1 MNWEAIGAIAELLGA
16 FAIIITLVYLTIQVR
31 QTASAQEQQ
40 NALTAASIMQSRTDT
55 VFNFVDLITTSDDN
69 LTSVARY
76 TTHPEL
82 FNANTM
88 SEQEIF
94 RIKYLVTS
102 ARALFENICEQNK
115 KGFLSD
121 DFYSGAAI
129 KNIQVWGELWLS
141 LETPMTL
148 EFDNEVKRIVSA
160 NSS

>member
-88 SEQEIF
+88 SEH
-94 RIKYLVTS
+94 
-102 ARALFENICEQNK
+102 
-115 KGFLSD
+115 
-121 DFYSGAAI
+121 
-129 KNIQVWGELWLS
+129 
-141 LETPMTL
+141 
-148 EFDNEVKRIVSA
+148 
-160 NSS
+160 

>member
-31 QTASAQEQQ
+31 QNASAQEQQ

-55 VFNFVDLITTSDDN
+55 VFSFVDLITTSDEN

-82 FNANTM
+82 FNTDKMN
-88 SEQEIF
+88 EQEIF
-94 RIKYLVTS
+94 RIKYLATS
-102 ARALFENICEQNK
+102 ARALFENIYEQNK

-121 DFYSGAAI
+121 DFMPALQSKTSRFG
-129 KNIQVWGELWLS
+129 GS
-141 LETPMTL
+141 
-148 EFDNEVKRIVSA
+148 FGSR
-160 NSS
+160 